1 VDNAFLFNYYS
12 GGHSMSCPRCRG
24 VMIAQDLHD
33 HHGTY
38 LTLPGW
44 RCLSCGEV
52 LDATILT
59 NRQSAQNPTGRSSS
73 PNLCR

>member
-1 VDNAFLFNYYS
+1 
-12 GGHSMSCPRCRG
+12 MSCPRCCG

-59 NRQSAQNPTGRSSS
+59 NRQSVKNPTGRSSS

>member
-1 VDNAFLFNYYS
+1 
-12 GGHSMSCPRCRG
+12 MSCPRCRG

-38 LTLPGW
+38 LPLPGW

-59 NRQSAQNPTGRSSS
+59 NRQSVKGTASRPSS
-73 PNLCR
+73 PNVCR

>member
-1 VDNAFLFNYYS
+1 
-12 GGHSMSCPRCRG
+12 MSCPRCRG
-24 VMIAQDLHD
+24 VMISQDLHD

-59 NRQSAQNPTGRSSS
+59 NRQSSPVKGPAGRPSS
-73 PNLCR
+73 PSVCR

>member
-1 VDNAFLFNYYS
+1 
-12 GGHSMSCPRCRG
+12 MSCPRCRG
-24 VMIAQDLHD
+24 IMIAQDLHD

-52 LDATILT
+52 LDATILS
-59 NRQSAQNPTGRSSS
+59 NRHASPAKNSPGRSSTA
-73 PNLCR
+73 NLCS